1 MLSIIPKNSK
11 EIQEALRNR
20 FKAFRLDTGYTQE
33 ALAKRSGVSLGSLK
47 RFEQSGE
54 ISLSNL
60 LKLSYILDTLEDFE
74 KLFLAKQS
82 KPKSLD
88 ELIKAEPKKRK
99 RGYKK

>member
-1 MLSIIPKNSK
+1 MLSIIPKSPRD
-11 EIQEALRNR
+11 IQEELKER
-20 FKAFRLDTGYTQE
+20 FKRLRLDIGYTQE

-60 LKLSYILDTLEDFE
+60 LRLAVILDALEDFE
-74 KLFLAKQS
+74 KLFLPKET

-99 RGYKK
+99 RGYRK